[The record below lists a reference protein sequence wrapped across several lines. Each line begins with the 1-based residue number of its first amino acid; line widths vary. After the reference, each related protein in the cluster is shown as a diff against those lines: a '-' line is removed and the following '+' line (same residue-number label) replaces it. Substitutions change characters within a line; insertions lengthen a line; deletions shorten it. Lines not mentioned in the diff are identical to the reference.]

1 MRETLFT
8 LKLNSIDLLFQ
19 KKIKLFSRILVF
31 LQFFL
36 SNQSCKQT
44 KQYKTAVFS
53 RILFFFLAT
62 KPLPDLLQL
71 LDLRYHHNQVQV
83 QLQGK
88 GDQFS
93 KMTSK
98 NPMKKK
104 STPQPGQQDEVE
116 LSKK

>member
-31 LQFFL
+31 LQF
-36 SNQSCKQT
+36 SSQIKVVNKQNST
-44 KQYKTAVFS
+44 QQPYFHE
-53 RILFFFLAT
+53 FFFYLAT